1 MIVLDAISTETAENA
16 RKSLVEQAEGGRAA
30 EPEQTLT
37 QKRNDKPYTILKDTP
52 EVVRACDEF
61 AKKRLQVGPLADL
74 LEISQD
80 EVRRRLKRGKAVHFL
95 PITAGS
101 VEWIH
106 SAPGRIV
113 GILAFSVLHDC
124 PVMRDGGV
132 EHTELQPGQVQYFD
146 GDEPIKW
153 QGQEE
158 GFGLMMQC
166 GKRSSFKVDSSSQ
179 AS

>member
-1 MIVLDAISTETAENA
+1 LN
-16 RKSLVEQAEGGRAA
+16 
-30 EPEQTLT
+30 
-37 QKRNDKPYTILKDTP
+37 
-52 EVVRACDEF
+52 
-61 AKKRLQVGPLADL
+61 KRLQVGPLADL
-74 LEISQD
+74 LEISED
-80 EVRRRLKRGKAVHFL
+80 EVRRRLKRGKAVRFL

-113 GILAFSVLHDC
+113 SVLAFSVLH
-124 PVMRDGGV
+124 GGV
-132 EHTELQPGQVQYFD
+132 EHTELQPRQVQYFD

-166 GKRSSFKVDSSSQ
+166 SKRSSFKVNSSSQ

>member
-61 AKKRLQVGPLADL
+61 AKRLQVGPLADL

-106 SAPGRIV
+106 SAPGQIV

-124 PVMRDGGV
+124 PVMRDGRV
-132 EHTELQPGQVQYFD
+132 EHIELQPGQVQYFT

-153 QGQEE
+153 QDKEE
-158 GFGLMMQC
+158 GF
-166 GKRSSFKVDSSSQ
+166 
-179 AS
+179 

>member
-37 QKRNDKPYTILKDTP
+37 QKRNDKPYTILKD
-52 EVVRACDEF
+52 A
-61 AKKRLQVGPLADL
+61 VGPLADL